1 MPVDLAPMPPFLDL
15 VAENT
20 RTALLAVAETFSVKK
35 GTEFFRTGDASD
47 GLYEL
52 VSGKVK
58 LSRLPGETPDHP
70 ANRHESLLRVVS
82 AGQIFGELA
91 VFDGGP
97 RNASAIAVT
106 RAVVRRYRPDV
117 IQRLLRQHSDLA
129 IACLALV
136 SRRLR
141 FSLERT
147 TDIHIRDGAARL
159 VKAILILGVRFGERG
174 EGRLVVHHDLTQ
186 AELGAL
192 TGLSRETVSK
202 VLADLAGQGLL
213 EVGSGT
219 IVVSDEDALRRYV
232 GPYT

>member
-1 MPVDLAPMPPFLDL
+1 MPVDLAPTPPILDL
-15 VAENT
+15 VTERT
-20 RTALLAVAETFSVKK
+20 RRALLAVAETLTLSKGSVM
-35 GTEFFRTGDASD
+35 FRTGDSSD

-58 LSRLPGETPDHP
+58 LSRLPGEAPDHP

-97 RNASAIAVT
+97 RNATAVAVT
-106 RAVVRRYRPDV
+106 KAVVRRYAQAD
-117 IQRLLRQHSDLA
+117 IQRMVREHPDLA
-129 IACLALV
+129 VACLAHIT
-136 SRRLR
+136 RRLR
-141 FSLERT
+141 FALERT
-147 TDIHIRDGAARL
+147 TDIHIRDGSARL
-159 VKAILILGVRFGERG
+159 GKAILLLGSRFGQRDG
-174 EGRLVVHHDLTQ
+174 SRLVVRHDLTQ

-202 VLADLAGQGLL
+202 LLADLAGRGLL
-213 EVGSGT
+213 EIGAGW
-219 IVVSDEDALRRYV
+219 IVVTDEDALRRQI

>member
-1 MPVDLAPMPPFLDL
+1 MPVDLAPTPPFLDL

-20 RTALLAVAETFSVKK
+20 RKALLAVAETVTARK
-35 GTEFFRTGDASD
+35 GTVIFQTGDASD
-47 GLYEL
+47 GLYE
-52 VSGKVK
+52 VMSGKVK

-70 ANRHESLLRVVS
+70 ANRHESLLRLVG

-91 VFDGGP
+91 VFDAGP
-97 RNASAIAVT
+97 RNASAVT
-106 RAVVRRYRPDV
+106 VTKAFVRRYPHDD
-117 IQRLLRQHSDLA
+117 IHRLLRHHPDLG

-136 SRRLR
+136 ARRLR

-159 VKAILILGVRFGERG
+159 VKAILILGVRFGQRDEN
-174 EGRLVVHHDLTQ
+174 RLVVRHDLTQ

-213 EVGSGT
+213 EIGSGT
-219 IVVSDEDALRRYV
+219 IVINDEDALRRYA

>member
-1 MPVDLAPMPPFLDL
+1 MPVDLAPTPPFLDL
-15 VAENT
+15 VAETT
-20 RTALLAVAETFSVKK
+20 RTALLAVAETMTVNK
-35 GTEFFRTGDASD
+35 GTEIFRTGDASD

-70 ANRHESLLRVVS
+70 ANGHESLLRLVA

-106 RAVVRRYRPDV
+106 KAVVRRFPPEA
-117 IQRLLRQHSDLA
+117 IQRMLRHHPDLA
-129 IACLALV
+129 IACLTLI

-141 FSLERT
+141 FALERT
-147 TDIHIRDGAARL
+147 TDFHIRDGAARL
-159 VKAILILGVRFGERG
+159 VKAILILGVRFGERDG
-174 EGRLVVHHDLTQ
+174 SQLVIRHDLTQ

-202 VLADLAGQGLL
+202 VLTDLAGQGLL
-213 EVGSGT
+213 TAGSDT
-219 IVVSDEDALRRYV
+219 IVVTDEDALRRFV
-232 GPYT
+232 GP

>member
-1 MPVDLAPMPPFLDL
+1 MPVDLAPTPPFLDL
-15 VAENT
+15 VAANT
-20 RTALLAVAETFSVKK
+20 RTALLAVAVTVTAKK
-35 GTEFFRTGDASD
+35 GTEFFRTGDACD

-82 AGQIFGELA
+82 AGQIFGEVA

-97 RNASAIAVT
+97 RNASAVAVT
-106 RAVVRRYRPDV
+106 KAVVRRYPPEAV
-117 IQRLLRQHSDLA
+117 QRMLRQHPDLG
-129 IACLALV
+129 IACLTLIA
-136 SRRLR
+136 RRLR
-141 FSLERT
+141 FALERT

-159 VKAILILGVRFGERG
+159 IKTILILGVRFGQRDG
-174 EGRLVVHHDLTQ
+174 ARLVVRHDLTQ

-202 VLADLAGQGLL
+202 VLADLAGQGLM
-213 EVGSGT
+213 EIGSGT
-219 IVVSDEDALRRYV
+219 IIVIDEDALRRYI
-232 GPYT
+232 GPWT